1 MEKEYIITP
10 TEYYHPGEYL
20 EEGLEE
26 RNMSIEECAEQS
38 RIPEQIIRDIISGNA
53 SVTADI
59 AIALENTLGMQ
70 ASMWLKLQH
79 AYDDYILSKKRTSY
93 LERLLSLSRKTAAVL

>member
-1 MEKEYIITP
+1 MEKEYKITP

-26 RNMSIEECAEQS
+26 RNMTIEECSS
-38 RIPEQIIRDIISGNA
+38 RSKVPEQVIRSIIVGDT

-70 ASMWLKLQH
+70 ASMWLKLQR
-79 AYDDYILSKKRTSY
+79 AYDDYILSKKRSSY
-93 LERLLSLSRKTAAVL
+93 LDRLLSLSRRNAAIF